1 MGKGGGEEERRCLT
15 RARKIKETGEER
27 LDRKGEEGRG
37 RGRGRGRVKK
47 GVGEVEREGEKKK

>member
-27 LDRKGEEGRG
+27 LDRKGEE
-37 RGRGRGRVKK
+37 
-47 GVGEVEREGEKKK
+47 EGEGGGEGEEE